1 MLMTEPLPGVPRLS
15 YDVHCKDLEE
25 GRSGTAFNSGTATF
39 FWCAGLIV
47 LLAAA
52 FRFWDLSSAPLW
64 IDEAFTVLAARF
76 PLSSILF
83 NEIDY
88 HPPLVYALQHLWM
101 KLSSALSL
109 TRVPAAM
116 AGTLTVLIVIASTAD
131 LLSRRAALWA
141 GLLVAVSTGHIYF
154 SQDARMYPFVV
165 LGLALASWGLVG
177 SISPDKS
184 RPWTYVGLYVFG
196 STISIYSH
204 FIGLVYLAAINV
216 AGAGVLL
223 VQGLGRRYFARWLAM
238 NVFVALL
245 SIPWLLQVFSTAG
258 TFPGL
263 GDVDTD
269 PQVVA
274 FFVRNAV
281 GYAGLPRLF
290 DIPVLILLI
299 GSAVSGSL
307 VAWRAK
313 RPAFALVGLAGL
325 LLYPAMIL
333 GLNLKT
339 QILAARV
346 FLPLVI
352 PVASL
357 AGAMLSAPIVP
368 RLSWPVGAMLII
380 LGLWASV
387 SEHLGRTKHDNPKAA
402 LGAAAMA
409 GYAGAPVITCHFFDA
424 AAVLLSAEELNMK
437 NVRILTFQGDYVLR
451 FDERHFAVVNMSMAR
466 FLGSSASDVDAYLG
480 GGYVYAGGLAEAVRD
495 ERRVAL
501 IFDGC
506 ETSREQFIA
515 RLSSLGYTIR
525 HRQLF
530 QREGRVVMEKGQSE
544 LLLFER

>member
-1 MLMTEPLPGVPRLS
+1 MCIEETLKKAVP
-15 YDVHCKDLEE
+15 
-25 GRSGTAFNSGTATF
+25 GTAFNSETAAF
-39 FWCAGLIV
+39 FWCSALIV

-52 FRFWDLSSAPLW
+52 FRFWDLSSTPLW
-64 IDEAFTVLAARF
+64 MDEAFTVLAARF

-88 HPPLVYALQHLWM
+88 HPPLVYVLQHLWM
-101 KLSSALSL
+101 KLSSALSFA
-109 TRVPAAM
+109 RVPAAM

-141 GLLVAVSTGHIYF
+141 GLLVAVSTGHIYY
-154 SQDARMYPFVV
+154 SQDARMYPLVV
-165 LGLALASWGLVG
+165 LGLALASWGFVG
-177 SISPDKS
+177 AISPDKS

-216 AGAGVLL
+216 AGVGILL
-223 VQGLGRRYFARWLAM
+223 VQSSGPRHFGRWLAM
-238 NVFVALL
+238 NVFVVLV
-245 SIPWLLQVFSTAG
+245 SIPWLLRVFSTGG

-263 GDVDTD
+263 GVVNADAQT
-269 PQVVA
+269 VA

-290 DIPVLILLI
+290 DIPVLVLLI
-299 GSAVSGSL
+299 GSAVGGSL

-339 QILAARV
+339 PILAARV
-346 FLPLVI
+346 FLPLVL
-352 PVASL
+352 PVAGL
-357 AGAMLSAPIVP
+357 AGAMLSAPIVS
-368 RLSWPVGAMLII
+368 RLSWPVGVMLII

-402 LGAAAMA
+402 LAAAVVA

-424 AAVLLSAEELNMK
+424 AAVLVATEELNMK
-437 NVRILTFQGDYVLR
+437 NVRILTFQGDHVLR
-451 FDERHFAVVNMSMAR
+451 FDERYFSVVNMSMAR
-466 FLGSSASDVDAYLG
+466 FGRSSASDVDAHLG
-480 GGYVYAGGLAEAVRD
+480 GGYLYAGRLNEAVRD

-501 IFDGC
+501 VFGGC
-506 ETSREQFIA
+506 EGSREQFIA

-525 HRQLF
+525 YRQLF